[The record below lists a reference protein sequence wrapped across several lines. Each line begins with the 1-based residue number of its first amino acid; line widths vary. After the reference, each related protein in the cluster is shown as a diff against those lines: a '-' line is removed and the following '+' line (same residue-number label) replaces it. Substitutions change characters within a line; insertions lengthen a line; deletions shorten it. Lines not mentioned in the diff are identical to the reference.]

1 MSVFA
6 TLIFSTGF
14 NFRIIIVVSDALTIS
29 PMKNLLF
36 LSLLFL
42 ILSPD
47 SFAQDPGRFS
57 DQVRQ
62 ITQDYPTQDFQA
74 SVVFTGSSTIRMWKS
89 LQEDFPGVKI
99 VNSGFGGSQASDLL
113 HYLDELVLDYEPEK
127 VFIYEGD
134 NDLAAGKTIEEI
146 IETYNLIVSQIHL
159 ERPQT
164 EIILIS
170 PKPSVAR
177 WELADKYRELNAAL
191 KKYARG
197 ERKVSYA
204 DLWNPMLNANNT
216 PMEDIFLEDNLHMNA
231 KGYSIWAKQIKKFL

>member
-1 MSVFA
+1 
-6 TLIFSTGF
+6 
-14 NFRIIIVVSDALTIS
+14 
-29 PMKNLLF
+29 MKNLLF

-42 ILSPD
+42 MLCPD
-47 SFAQDPGRFS
+47 SFAQDPERFS
-57 DQVRQ
+57 AQVRQ
-62 ITQDYPTQDFQA
+62 ITQDYPPQNFQA

-89 LQEDFPGVKI
+89 LQEDFPGEKI

-113 HYLDELVLDYEPEK
+113 HYLDELVLDYAPEK

-164 EIILIS
+164 EIVLIS
-170 PKPSVAR
+170 PKPSLAR
-177 WELADKYRELNAAL
+177 WELADNYRELNATL

-197 ERKVSYA
+197 KKKVSYA
-204 DLWNPMLNANNT
+204 DLWNPMLNSNKT
-216 PMEDIFLEDNLHMNA
+216 PMEDIFLEDDLHMNA
-231 KGYSIWAKQIKKFL
+231 KGYSIWARQIKKYL

>member
-1 MSVFA
+1 MY
-6 TLIFSTGF
+6 
-14 NFRIIIVVSDALTIS
+14 

-36 LSLLFL
+36 LSLMFL
-42 ILSPD
+42 VLSPD

-57 DQVRQ
+57 NQVSQ
-62 ITQDYPTQDFQA
+62 ISKDYPVSDYQS

-89 LQEDFPGVKI
+89 LQEDFPREKI

-113 HYLDELVLDYEPEK
+113 HYLDELVVDYAPKK

-146 IETYNLIVSQIHL
+146 VETYNLIVSQIHL
-159 ERPQT
+159 AYPQT

-170 PKPSVAR
+170 PKPSLAR
-177 WELADKYRELNAAL
+177 WELADQYRELNARL

-197 ERKVSYA
+197 KKKVSYA
-204 DLWNPMLNANNT
+204 DLWNPMLTSNKT

-231 KGYSIWAKQIKKFL
+231 KGYAIWAKQIKKFL